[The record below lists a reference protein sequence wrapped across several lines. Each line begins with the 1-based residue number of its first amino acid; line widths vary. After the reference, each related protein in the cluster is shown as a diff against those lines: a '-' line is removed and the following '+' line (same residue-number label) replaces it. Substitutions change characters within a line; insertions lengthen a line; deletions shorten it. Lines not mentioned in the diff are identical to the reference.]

1 MEKKSETVWFRPF
14 SVRLIVFRSQHLHPL
29 RAVQHIKIL
38 TRPTIAGHALSG
50 SAFLD
55 STDGANSQKLVTSYY
70 VFAYSHR
77 QHIIFHHYVLTP
89 PISFG

>member
-1 MEKKSETVWFRPF
+1 MRFRPF

-29 RAVQHIKIL
+29 RAVQHIQIL
-38 TRPTIAGHALSG
+38 TRPTIASHALSG

-55 STDGANSQKLVTSYY
+55 STDGANSQKPVTFYY
-70 VFAYSHR
+70 VFAYSHC

>member
-1 MEKKSETVWFRPF
+1 LEKKSETAWFRPF

-29 RAVQHIKIL
+29 CAAQHIQIL

-55 STDGANSQKLVTSYY
+55 STDGANSQKPVASYY

-77 QHIIFHHYVLTP
+77 QHINFHHYVLTP

>member
-1 MEKKSETVWFRPF
+1 MVSPFFSTF
-14 SVRLIVFRSQHLHPL
+14 SVWLIIFRSQHLHPL
-29 RAVQHIKIL
+29 RAVQHIQIL
-38 TRPTIAGHALSG
+38 TRPTITSHALSG

-55 STDGANSQKLVTSYY
+55 STDGANSQKPATSYY

-89 PISFG
+89 PISFS